1 MMPRW
6 EISDGY
12 KLPKA
17 LKNPKGNAPVLHSY
31 ARLIEKMKSCDNPSV
46 FGERKHGKYKH
57 CYGAH
62 LTRSVSVVYSI
73 DYVAHTVLVLD
84 IGDHKW
90 LYGRYN
96 RT

>member
-46 FGERKHGKYKH
+46 FGERKHVIGELEN
-57 CYGAH
+57 G
-62 LTRSVSVVYSI
+62 SI
-73 DYVAHTVLVLD
+73 RGQY
-84 IGDHKW
+84 
-90 LYGRYN
+90 
-96 RT
+96 